1 MERAM
6 GSADPYLPAFSRP
19 WPVHLFDWGA
29 GNPDA
34 VYRTVLLAD
43 DATYRLRGTVGNADF
58 MCLEFYDGERQT
70 GALLGRELDSDAS
83 GQVEVFFGPT
93 KRPGQWFEIAPGTNG
108 ILMREFFVDW
118 AKATPSQLEIQCLD
132 PRPGYAPVLTAD
144 YVEGVLAAISMWMR
158 AGLETFGA
166 KQAKSLADCRN
177 SFDPVPNRPNSEL
190 PHVLHGF
197 WDLAPD
203 ECLLVEM
210 PIRTNGYWGMQLA
223 SSMWVTLDHASR
235 QTSLNAT
242 QALIDSD
249 QVLRTVISHRDP
261 GVRNWLDTLGH
272 RQGAILLRYASPHA
286 GRTVDSVSSDRLI
299 DRQTRWMEQSR
310 ATTTGADQAQI
321 APFLPTTQVMPL
333 DAVRSAFPPSHH
345 IDDSERR
352 AIITERFRQVTRL
365 QRA

>member
-1 MERAM
+1 MDVQVGPGQVHSLLKDAPPAAAVDRASGYRNLLALLHFAMERAM

-70 GALLGRELDSDAS
+70 GALLGQELDSDAS

-118 AKATPSQLEIQCLD
+118 ARATPSQLEIQCLD

-144 YVEGVLAAISMWMR
+144 YVEGVLAAISKWMR

-166 KQAKSLADCRN
+166 KQAKSLAVCRN
-177 SFDPVPNRPNSEL
+177 SFDPVPSRPNSEL

-203 ECLLVEM
+203 ECLLIEM
-210 PIRTNGYWGMQLA
+210 PVRANGYWGMQLA

-235 QTSLNAT
+235 QTSLNAS
-242 QALIDSD
+242 QALIESD
-249 QVLRTVISHRDP
+249 QVLRTVISHR
-261 GVRNWLDTLGH
+261 
-272 RQGAILLRYASPHA
+272 
-286 GRTVDSVSSDRLI
+286 
-299 DRQTRWMEQSR
+299 
-310 ATTTGADQAQI
+310 
-321 APFLPTTQVMPL
+321 